1 MIDANPAS
9 DYTRRRFRIP
19 RSLEQ
24 FERLA
29 NKFGLKIPQKRLDR
43 LRQLRD
49 SGRIQSKD
57 LPAKLI
63 REFPGEFARLTLS
76 AIRRACEK
84 KS

>member
-1 MIDANPAS
+1 MAGKPPPDPGRCNKAIK
-9 DYTRRRFRIP
+9 I
-19 RSLEQ
+19 LEQ

-29 NKFGLKIPQKRLDR
+29 NKFALKIPQKRLNR

-57 LPAKLI
+57 LPAKLL
-63 REFPGEFARLTLS
+63 REFPDDFAGMTLN
-76 AIRRACEK
+76 AIRRACGK